1 VTKERN
7 IIGNNN
13 DHLGSAAYLTDDGG
27 QVTQT
32 LNYLPYGEDWVDIQ
46 NNLDPRLGQYTFNGK
61 APRKGNRTPINQ
73 DKYSE
78 EGDWESG
85 FHYYGARYYWSEVLT
100 GWLSVDPMADKYPSL
115 SPYNYCVG
123 NPVKLVDPDGNEV
136 FEDVDWPPSKLANAK
151 NEWRNCCSQE
161 KTFVSNNPYK
171 AYKMYSNQETA
182 VTMSRGKYPD
192 TDGRGTKRDAY
203 RHAMWQALNV
213 QSVGEEATREM
224 ANAHEYRDGQTLN
237 DLIMD
242 IHNNEVGIE
251 IGRNNPNASPDE
263 LSQIIQNRISNG
275 DMIVISDD
283 NKKMTKSNGESI
295 NRKDIRGVA
304 TVTKIISE
312 KKNGNNEKK
321 QNY

>member
-1 VTKERN
+1 MNTLEHN
-7 IIGNNN
+7 T
-13 DHLGSAAYLTDDGG
+13 ALTNQPILCPFPPSD
-27 QVTQT
+27 
-32 LNYLPYGEDWVDIQ
+32 
-46 NNLDPRLGQYTFNGK
+46 FNGK
-61 APRKGNRTPINQ
+61 EK
-73 DKYSE
+73 
-78 EGDWESG
+78 DWESG
-85 FHYYGARYYWSEVLT
+85 FHYFGARYYWSEVLT
-100 GWLSVDPMADKYPSL
+100 GWLSVDPMVDKYPGI
-115 SPYNYCVG
+115 SPYNYCIW

-136 FEDVDWPPSKLANAK
+136 FEDVDWPPSKLVNAK

-192 TDGRGTKRDAY
+192 SDGRGTKRDAY

-224 ANAHEYRDGQTLN
+224 ANAHEYRDGQPLN

-263 LSQIIQNRISNG
+263 LSQFIQNRISNG
-275 DMIVISDD
+275 DMIILSDD

-304 TVTKIISE
+304 TVTKIVSE
-312 KKNGNNEKK
+312 KKNENNEKK